1 MKLHVPIEDHLL
13 LLIWIPVVEW
23 YWMQSTFLL
32 LLMLLQAVLLLSLP
46 SYLWFPRE
54 EALKFLNWLYT
65 DEEAIRIL
73 KDCRGVPASDTAR
86 AQLEKEGMLDPV
98 VSKAVSLAL
107 EKSDEAVPPVNEN
120 SEVYGYLF
128 PLMQELCYDM
138 ITPEQAAEELITN
151 LTDIVAKIKP

>member
-1 MKLHVPIEDHLL
+1 MRAPD
-13 LLIWIPVVEW
+13 
-23 YWMQSTFLL
+23 
-32 LLMLLQAVLLLSLP
+32 AVASGVITQP
-46 SYLWFPRE
+46 SQLFMVSDGQNKE
-54 EALKFLNWLYT
+54 EALKFLKWLYT

-86 AQLEKEGMLDPV
+86 NQLEKEGLLDPV

-138 ITPEQAAEELITN
+138 ITPEQAAEDLITN